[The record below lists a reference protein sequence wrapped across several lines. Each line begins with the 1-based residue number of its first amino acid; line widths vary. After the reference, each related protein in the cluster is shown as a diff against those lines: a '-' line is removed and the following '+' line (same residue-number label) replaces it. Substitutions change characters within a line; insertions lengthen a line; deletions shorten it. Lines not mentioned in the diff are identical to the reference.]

1 MTTTS
6 QTTTDTGI
14 DATATPQTTNGSL
27 PADTSW
33 TIEAKDYPN
42 VNEGFISGYVDLA
55 REMGLNGENAN
66 RMLKSTL
73 ALAEKADQAEFE
85 QKTGTWLAQSQ
96 NDPEIGGE
104 HFVENIRQANRAMD
118 AYGSYELRQLLD
130 ETGLG
135 NHPLIIRLFHN
146 LSKTLKEDG
155 VVKGTATA
163 GGGKSLANRM
173 FPNMN

>member
-1 MTTTS
+1 
-6 QTTTDTGI
+6 
-14 DATATPQTTNGSL
+14 
-27 PADTSW
+27 
-33 TIEAKDYPN
+33 
-42 VNEGFISGYVDLA
+42 
-55 REMGLNGENAN
+55 
-66 RMLKSTL
+66 
-73 ALAEKADQAEFE
+73 
-85 QKTGTWLAQSQ
+85 
-96 NDPEIGGE
+96 
-104 HFVENIRQANRAMD
+104 MD